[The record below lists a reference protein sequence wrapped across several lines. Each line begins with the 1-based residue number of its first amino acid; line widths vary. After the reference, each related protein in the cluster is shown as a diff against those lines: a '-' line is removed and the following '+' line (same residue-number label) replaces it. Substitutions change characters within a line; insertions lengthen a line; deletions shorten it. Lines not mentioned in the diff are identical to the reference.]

1 MTRLQTAS
9 AVFALLMLSGSLP
22 RAGAQPAATRTNASA
37 STTRPTVSFTFERKG
52 VPVSKFSLS
61 IQQDGSA
68 IYEGEEVAQSSQYGT
83 PVTLPPHPF
92 HSAVSLSPAT
102 AARVFELAH
111 KASHFNITCP
121 SKLKNIADTGT
132 KTLTYSGPDA
142 SGACTYNYS
151 DVKEVQ
157 ALTDIFEGVAE
168 TMDKGRELDRL
179 HRYDRLGLD
188 AAMKFLA
195 QEVAEGHALELQTI
209 AASLNSIAADAQ
221 VMDRVR
227 AKANALLALVPAH

>member
-1 MTRLQTAS
+1 LTRRQTAS
-9 AVFALLMLSGSLP
+9 AVVTLLMLSGPLF
-22 RAGAQPAATRTNASA
+22 RVGAQQTPTRTNPPA
-37 STTRPTVSFTFERKG
+37 STSRPTVSFAFERKG
-52 VPVSKFSLS
+52 IPVSKFTLN

-83 PVTLPPHPF
+83 PVALPPHPF

-102 AARVFELAH
+102 SARVFELAH
-111 KASHFNITCP
+111 KANHFNITCT

-142 SGACTYNYS
+142 AGACTYNYS

-157 ALTDIFEGVAE
+157 TLTEIFEGVAE

-179 HRYDRLGLD
+179 RRYDRLGLD
-188 AAMKFLA
+188 AAIKFLA
-195 QEVAEGHALELQTI
+195 QEVAEGRALEVQTI
-209 AASLNSIAADAQ
+209 AASLNAIASDTQ

-227 AKANALLALVPAH
+227 AKANALLALAPAH